1 MNMINKRQIKLD
13 MSTQDLDKSIIA
25 NRIRDSTI
33 LSSAIRLQQII
44 IASMED
50 IM

>member
-1 MNMINKRQIKLD
+1 MNTMNRQQIKLD
-13 MSTQDLDKSIIA
+13 MSTQDLDKSIIV
-25 NRIRDSTI
+25 NRITHSTI

-50 IM
+50 II